1 MPRISVIVPIYN
13 NEIYFRA
20 CIDSIR
26 VQSYANLE
34 ILLIDD
40 GSTDACG
47 EICDAY
53 AAEDARIRV
62 FHQAHA
68 GVSAA
73 RNTGI
78 DAACGDYLMFVD
90 SDDTVHPQM
99 AEKMLTLIEKHS
111 AQIASCVTKYLL
123 WSGETSNYLP
133 FEEFSCT
140 GREALKLA
148 LMSSRMN
155 VSACNKLFL
164 RSAVSTQRF
173 PTDVSYGEDAVYV
186 MNCLPRVQTVAVTS
200 EELYNYRNNPNSA
213 MKGRFRD
220 NCLELID
227 IYTAQEAV
235 IREKYPEALDGLHYR
250 IDCAHFYVLE
260 KLTECGYPC
269 SDPRFIRSGCWIRR
283 RIFSILKSPFFS
295 SRRKIGACM
304 LTVSSTLYRN
314 FFKKTAEY
322 LKSDN
327 RLI

>member
-1 MPRISVIVPIYN
+1 MPGISVIVPIYN
-13 NEIYFRA
+13 NEMYLHA
-20 CIDSIR
+20 CVDSIR
-26 VQSYANLE
+26 VQSYTDLE

-47 EICDAY
+47 EICEAY
-53 AAEDARIRV
+53 AAEDTRIRV
-62 FHQAHA
+62 FHQANA

-90 SDDTVHPQM
+90 GDDTVHPQM
-99 AEKMLTLIEKHS
+99 AEKMLALAERHS
-111 AQIASCVTKYLL
+111 AQIASCVTKFPLR
-123 WSGETSNYLP
+123 SGKMPLYPP
-133 FEEFSCT
+133 FEEFFCT

-148 LMSSRMN
+148 LMSDRMN

-164 RSAVSTQRF
+164 RSAVSAQRF
-173 PTDVSYGEDAVYV
+173 PVGMSYGEDAVYV

-283 RIFSILKSPFFS
+283 RIFSILKNPFFS
-295 SRRKIGACM
+295 SKRKIGACM
-304 LTVSSTLYRN
+304 LTVSGTLYRH
-314 FFKKTAEY
+314 FFKKSAEY
-322 LKSDN
+322 PKSDHS
-327 RLI
+327 LI